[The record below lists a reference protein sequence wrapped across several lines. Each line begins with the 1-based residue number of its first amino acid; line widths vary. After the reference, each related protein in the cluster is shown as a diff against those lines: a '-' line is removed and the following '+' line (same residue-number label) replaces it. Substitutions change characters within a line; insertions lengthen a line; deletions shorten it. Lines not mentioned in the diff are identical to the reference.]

1 MKIRTLIVDDEAPAR
16 ARIRQ
21 LLKTESD
28 FEVIGE
34 CANGRQAV
42 AAIQKQRPDLVFLDV
57 QMPRLSG
64 FEVCAAIAGDAMP
77 LVIFVTAFDH
87 YALQAFEVHAMDY
100 LLKPFDRERFQKSL
114 RHAREHMRRGDQGV
128 SDERLAALLSN

>member
-1 MKIRTLIVDDEAPAR
+1 MNDMRIAKSPAEMRIRTLIVDDEAPAR

-28 FEVIGE
+28 FEIIGE

-57 QMPRLSG
+57 QMPRPGGVGGLAPLAGESESLGIFLSP
-64 FEVCAAIAGDAMP
+64 FE
-77 LVIFVTAFDH
+77 
-87 YALQAFEVHAMDY
+87 
-100 LLKPFDRERFQKSL
+100 LL
-114 RHAREHMRRGDQGV
+114 
-128 SDERLAALLSN
+128 